1 MPQTTPGL
9 SIFLKIDFFEWTS
22 STHFSQYQKSNLG
35 PHSHYARTLLLTR
48 PPPQIFWRGWEF
60 KTCLLNCM
68 CAHAHM
74 RKSEVSLQKL
84 SPSFRHAGHVTLP
97 GNPAKDGSQVVGAW
111 WQVPFPAGPSPW
123 PSSLLKERSIPV
135 QWQTGCKE
143 RQASFPHRMVLDTR
157 GCYQATWQK

>member
-1 MPQTTPGL
+1 MDENQLLFCCLDRMPQTTPGL
-9 SIFLKIDFFEWTS
+9 SVFLKIDFFEWTS
-22 STHFSQYQKSNLG
+22 STHFSQYQESNLG

-48 PPPQIFWRGWEF
+48 PPPRSFGGGGSS
-60 KTCLLNCM
+60 KHVCLTVCVHM
-68 CAHAHM
+68 HTYAHM

-111 WQVPFPAGPSPW
+111 WQVPFPAGPSHW

-135 QWQTGCKE
+135 QWQNGC
-143 RQASFPHRMVLDTR
+143 
-157 GCYQATWQK
+157 